1 MTQYCKCTHLILTST
16 KRRNDMWKLFQGR
29 SRYQIEMKSL
39 SLRGCTIDM
48 QVMIDSIRNLP
59 KSLTK
64 QGQKILVVCP
74 LLYRR
79 ICRNHLHSNKNS
91 IRRLILL
98 YSRHL
103 YLTMFWNY
111 IRWMKKMKSNY
122 GICSIVAQ

>member
-74 LLYRR
+74 FLYRK
-79 ICRNHLHSNKNS
+79 ICRDHLHFNKNL
-91 IRRLILL
+91 IRHFTRTILKILL
-98 YSRHL
+98 YIRHY
-103 YLTMFWNY
+103 YLTMFWTY
-111 IRWMKKMKSNY
+111 IRRMKKMKSN
-122 GICSIVAQ
+122 